1 MKLHKSIY
9 WHLEPNSSNC
19 LTSLLH
25 FSFNKRFDKP
35 VYSLLLN
42 DLRRELRTKIN
53 IQVNMEVRHELF
65 NIKSLNQNPNNI

>member
-9 WHLEPNSSNC
+9 WHLEPNLSNC

-25 FSFNKRFDKP
+25 FSFNRQLDKP

-53 IQVNMEVRHELF
+53 VQVNKEVRRELF
-65 NIKSLNQNPNNI
+65 NIESLDQNPNNI

>member
-19 LTSLLH
+19 LTSLLN

-53 IQVNMEVRHELF
+53 IQVGKEVRHELF
-65 NIKSLNQNPNNI
+65 NIKSLDQNPNNI